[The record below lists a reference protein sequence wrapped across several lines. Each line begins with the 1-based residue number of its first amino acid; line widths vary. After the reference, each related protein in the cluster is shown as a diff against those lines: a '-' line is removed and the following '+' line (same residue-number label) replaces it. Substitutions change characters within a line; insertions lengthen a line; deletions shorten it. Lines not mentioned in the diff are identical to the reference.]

1 MTKVFITQ
9 EQSKLNYLPAE
20 KYGAIEFITR
30 DEFSP
35 VAGSLSNVRLM
46 AQIISKLKDF
56 NPMED
61 YIVFSG
67 SPTIAAAVFAIVGR
81 LHIDAFRIL
90 RWSNR
95 DNSYTPILIHIATKE

>member
-20 KYGAIEFITR
+20 KYGEIQFITR

-35 VAGSLSNVRLM
+35 VAGSLANVRLM
-46 AQIISKLKDF
+46 DQIVRHMKTFD
-56 NPMED
+56 PMQD

-81 LHIDAFRIL
+81 LQIDAFRIL